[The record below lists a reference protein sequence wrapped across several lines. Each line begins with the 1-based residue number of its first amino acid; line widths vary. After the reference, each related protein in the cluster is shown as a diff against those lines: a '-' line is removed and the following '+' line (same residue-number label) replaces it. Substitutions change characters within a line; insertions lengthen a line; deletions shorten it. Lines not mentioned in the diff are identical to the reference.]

1 MRNLNY
7 KMNFLRNI
15 FLLMLLVS
23 ALPAVSQKSKK
34 DKDDGEEKE
43 VCQEMDNKKAKK
55 LYEQGTDKKN
65 KKEERLAFLKQALDM
80 EADYVDANFA
90 YAEER
95 IKTMIYE
102 NSSFKPVEPYF
113 KKVIEI
119 CPKYHSDPYYY
130 LGFIYYEEENW
141 EEAVKYLKQ
150 FLDFKEDDE
159 KKYNKSYDAFRY
171 QAKEMMRYAK
181 LYSDI
186 FKNPV
191 PFDPNPVQGI
201 CTERDEYLPI
211 ISPDDEMMLFTRKQ
225 PYTDKSGIV
234 GQITD
239 REQELF
245 CYSKRDPQTKQFDK
259 GKRMP
264 YPFNKNGS
272 EGGAT
277 MSIDNRHLFFTV
289 CKSEGGEQANCDI
302 YSSDLVNGEW
312 TEAQKVEGINDP
324 VFWDSQPSLASDG
337 KTLYFCSDRKGGR
350 GGVDL
355 YKTVKNTATGIWSAP
370 ENMGPVINTSG
381 DEMSPFVHSDF
392 QTLYF
397 SSNGHPGVG
406 GADIFIARKGEDGKW
421 MEPKNIGV
429 PINTTGDDLG
439 FFVSTDGHLGYFASN
454 QPSRAKGKSV
464 GGYDIY
470 SFELYQEVRPDAVAF
485 LKGKVEDKANGTD
498 KKFNVEVKDASNK
511 KVTDAVVDTST
522 GEYMAIVN
530 TKVKNDLIVTVKKE
544 NYAFSSQLISK
555 DSITDSKPKK
565 LTSIA
570 VDSIKTGQTY
580 TLNNIYYRTNSADLD
595 PRSMIVIDEFVEFLK
610 ANPNVK
616 IEVYGHTDNVGD
628 EKSNLALSTDRAF
641 TVRDLLLAK
650 GVAEKR
656 LIAFKGFGASKP
668 IADNLTEAGRAKN
681 RRTEFAIV
689 EK

>member
-1 MRNLNY
+1 
-7 KMNFLRNI
+7 MNRFQIFFLF
-15 FLLMLLVS
+15 FLLI
-23 ALPAVSQKSKK
+23 AVSPVVAQ
-34 DKDDGEEKE
+34 DEKP
-43 VCQEMDNKKAKK
+43 CQEIDNKKAKK
-55 LYEQGTDKKN
+55 LYEQGTDRKN
-65 KKEERLAFLKQALDM
+65 KKEERLAFLKQALDL
-80 EADYVDANFA
+80 EPDYIDANFA

-95 IKTMIYE
+95 IKTLIYE
-102 NSSFKPVEPYF
+102 NASFKPAEPYF

-141 EEAVKYLKQ
+141 EEASKYLKQ

-159 KKYNKSYDAFRY
+159 KKYNKSYDSFLY
-171 QAKEMMRYAK
+171 QAKEMLRYAK
-181 LYSDI
+181 LYGDL

-191 PFDPNPVQGI
+191 PFDPNPVAGI

-211 ISPDDEMMLFTRKQ
+211 ISPDDEMILFTRKE
-225 PYTDKSGIV
+225 PYSDRSGIAGVITDK
-234 GQITD
+234 
-239 REQELF
+239 EQELF
-245 CYSKRDPQTKQFDK
+245 SYSKREPETRQFDK

-277 MSIDNRHLFFTV
+277 MSIDNKHLFFTV
-289 CKSEGGEQANCDI
+289 CKNDGGAQANCDI
-302 YSSDLVNGEW
+302 YYSDLVNGQW

-337 KTLYFCSDRKGGR
+337 KTLYFCSDRRGGR
-350 GGVDL
+350 GGVDI
-355 YKTVKNTATGIWSAP
+355 YKTVKNTATGVWSTP
-370 ENMGPVINTSG
+370 ENLGPVINTSG
-381 DEMSPFVHSDF
+381 NEMSPFVHSDF

-397 SSNGHPGVG
+397 SSDGHPGVG
-406 GADIFIARKGEDGKW
+406 GADIFIARKGDDGKW

-454 QPSRAKGKSV
+454 LPSRAKGKSI

-470 SFELYQEVRPDAVAF
+470 SFELYKEVRPDAVAF
-485 LKGKVEDKANGTD
+485 IKGKVEDKANGTD
-498 KKFNVEVKDASNK
+498 KKFNVEIKDASSK
-511 KVTDAVVDTST
+511 KVTDAVVDTSS

-530 TKVKNDLIVTVKKE
+530 TKVKNDLIVTVKKD

-555 DSITDSKPKK
+555 DSIAGSKPMKVS
-565 LTSIA
+565 TIA

-595 PRSMIVIDEFVEFLK
+595 PRSLIVIDEFVEFLK

-616 IEVYGHTDNVGD
+616 IEVYGHTDNVGND
-628 EKSNLALSTDRAF
+628 QSNLALSTDRAF
-641 TVRDLLLAK
+641 TVRDLLLTK
-650 GVAEKR
+650 GISEKR
-656 LIAFKGFGASKP
+656 LIAFKGFGATQP
-668 IADNLTEAGRAKN
+668 IADNLTETGRAKN

-689 EK
+689 ER